1 MVVVLLLQDH
11 LELNLDLKL
20 NLNLNLKLNLN
31 LNLKLNLNLISFAS
45 QMQETRLRRCLALMK
60 LQFPPTRRRSETNH
74 HLPPEM

>member
-1 MVVVLLLQDH
+1 MVVVLLLLQD
-11 LELNLDLKL
+11 LLGLDLKL
-20 NLNLNLKLNLN
+20 NLKLN
-31 LNLKLNLNLISFAS
+31 LNLNLISFAS